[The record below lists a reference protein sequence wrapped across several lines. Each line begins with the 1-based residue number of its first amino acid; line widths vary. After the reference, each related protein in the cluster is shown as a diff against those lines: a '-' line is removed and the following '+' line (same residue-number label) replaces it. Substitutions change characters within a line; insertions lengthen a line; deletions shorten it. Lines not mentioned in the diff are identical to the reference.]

1 MSGTVMTLR
10 SAKSFDVS
18 QEQVPQCNKET
29 VGKMRLQ
36 KWTRGILAIVNS
48 GGHIIYWSPLY
59 KSEGPAQVAVIVL
72 NFLFSVLA
80 PKIPEEEWNE
90 IGNILIPNMLHSP
103 TRAFS
108 FSSIL

>member
-1 MSGTVMTLR
+1 MTLR

-18 QEQVPQCNKET
+18 QTQVPQCNKET

-80 PKIPEEEWNE
+80 MFAEGASSMFAGEAKAMSA
-90 IGNILIPNMLHSP
+90 ML
-103 TRAFS
+103 TGGITAA
-108 FSSIL
+108 